1 MDGSGR
7 VLRFRLWLKD
17 TTMPPKTLFAQLD
30 ELHSQWTLLDQVG
43 RDAVGEDVAADDIG
57 ISLSCPS
64 VPESGV
70 SAAY

>member
-1 MDGSGR
+1 MDPFGSGG
-7 VLRFRLWLKD
+7 
-17 TTMPPKTLFAQLD
+17 
-30 ELHSQWTLLDQVG
+30 E

-70 SAAY
+70 SDAH